1 MAIVYKH
8 IRLDTN
14 EVFYIGIGKDEKRA
28 YQTDNRR
35 NKYWKNIINHTKYK
49 VEITHKDI
57 CYEEAQAI
65 EKYLISFYGRSN
77 KNEGTLCNLTDGGEG
92 CLGIIVSEE
101 TREKFRGK
109 NNYMFGKTH
118 SLEVREKMKKII
130 KEKMKNEKIRKI
142 ISDKAKGRLPSA
154 KTKEKLCISSP
165 IRKELYQI
173 IDNKLIIYNSIRDAA
188 KKLHISRKNLKLR
201 PHNYPFIPFDKIP
214 LELLKN
220 HNL

>member
-1 MAIVYKH
+1 MAIVYRH

-28 YQTDNRR
+28 YQIHNRR
-35 NKYWKNIINHTKYK
+35 NIYWKNIVKHTEYL

-57 CYEEAQAI
+57 CYEEACSI
-65 EKYLISFYGRSN
+65 EKYLISFYGRAN
-77 KNEGTLCNLTDGGEG
+77 KKEGKLCNLTDGGEG
-92 CLGIIVSEE
+92 TLGAIVSEQ

-118 SLEVREKMKKII
+118 SPEVIKKMKIIITEKMKS
-130 KEKMKNEKIRKI
+130 KEIRKI
-142 ISDKAKGRLPSA
+142 ISDKAKGRKVSI
-154 KTKEKLCISSP
+154 KTKEKLCKASP
-165 IRKELYQI
+165 NRKELYQI

-201 PHNYPFIPFDKIP
+201 PQNYPFILFDKIP
-214 LELLKN
+214 SDLIKKAGL
-220 HNL
+220 

>member
-1 MAIVYKH
+1 MAIVYRH

-28 YQTDNRR
+28 YQIDNRR
-35 NKYWKNIINHTKYK
+35 NIYWKNIVKHTEYL

-57 CYEEAQAI
+57 CYEEACSI
-65 EKYLISFYGRSN
+65 EKYLISFYGRAN
-77 KNEGTLCNLTDGGEG
+77 KKEGTLCNLTDGGEG
-92 CLGIIVSEE
+92 TLGAIVSEE

-118 SLEVREKMKKII
+118 SPEVIERMKKII
-130 KEKMKNEKIRKI
+130 TEKMKSEKIRKI
-142 ISDKAKGRLPSA
+142 ISDKAKGRKVSI
-154 KTKEKLCISSP
+154 KTKEKLCKASP

-201 PHNYPFIPFDKIP
+201 PQNYPFILLDKIP
-214 LELLKN
+214 EIKLMNGKF
-220 HNL
+220 